1 MKKHPGIMPQAVQ
14 QLSIETLAI
23 RVGQHQDFSDI
34 HSEGLALT
42 ASYIFDDA
50 EDAAEKFA
58 GRRPGNVYVRF
69 GNPTTTAFEQ
79 RIAAME
85 RAEAAV
91 AVASGM
97 AAIGAV
103 GLSLLKSGDHVL
115 LGNGMFGTTPRF
127 FQAYLGKFGVS
138 STVVD
143 VTDPQHWRDAFRP
156 ETAMVLLETPTNPMM
171 QVADLRD
178 LADQAREHHAYLVVD
193 NTVCTPV
200 YQNPLALGA
209 DLVVHSAAK
218 YIDGQGR
225 CGGGVVV
232 GSEQLIKQIGDVLR
246 TIGPSPSPFNSWIFL
261 KSLETLP
268 IRMRE
273 HSRNGQRLAEW
284 LAADPRVD
292 SVHYT
297 GLPGHP
303 QRALIDS
310 QQSGHGGLLSFTVV
324 GDRDSA
330 WSVVDK
336 LALISTTTNIGDT
349 KSMIT
354 HPASTTHGRLSE
366 EARAA
371 AGITP
376 ALLRLSV
383 GLEDPGDV
391 IEDLDQALDAIS

>member
-1 MKKHPGIMPQAVQ
+1 MPAKNKWSVE
-14 QLSIETLAI
+14 SLAI
-23 RVGQHQDFSDI
+23 HAGQHQDFSDI
-34 HSEGLALT
+34 HCEGLALT

-58 GRRPGNVYVRF
+58 GRRQGNIYVRF
-69 GNPTTTAFEQ
+69 GNQTTSAFEQ

-85 RAEAAV
+85 GAESAV

-97 AAIGAV
+97 AAFGAV

-115 LGNGMFGTTPRF
+115 LGNGMFGTTPRL
-127 FQAYLGKFGVS
+127 FQGYFGKFGVS

-143 VTDPQHWRDAFRP
+143 MTDPRKWRAAFRP
-156 ETAMVLLETPTNPMM
+156 ETVMVVLETPTNPMM
-171 QVADLRD
+171 QVADVRS
-178 LADQAREHHAYLVVD
+178 LASQAREHHAYLVVD
-193 NTVCTPV
+193 NTICTPV
-200 YQNPLALGA
+200 YQRPLSLGA
-209 DLVVHSAAK
+209 DLVIHSAAK

-232 GSEQLIKQIGDVLR
+232 GSEQLIKQVGDVLR
-246 TIGPSPSPFNSWIFL
+246 TMGPSPSPFNSWIFL

-273 HSRNGQRLAEW
+273 HSRNGQRVAEW
-284 LAADPRVD
+284 LAADPRVG

-297 GLPGHP
+297 GLATHP

-324 GDRDSA
+324 GDRESA
-330 WSVVDK
+330 WSVIDK
-336 LALISTTTNIGDT
+336 LAFISVTTNIGDT

-366 EARAA
+366 ADLDA
-371 AGITP
+371 AGITQS
-376 ALLRLSV
+376 LLRLSV
-383 GLEDPGDV
+383 GLENPQDIID
-391 IEDLDQALDAIS
+391 DLDRALDSVS

>member
-1 MKKHPGIMPQAVQ
+1 MPTENKWSVE
-14 QLSIETLAI
+14 SLAI
-23 RVGQHQDFSDI
+23 RAGQHQDFSDV
-34 HSEGLALT
+34 HCEGLALT

-69 GNPTTTAFEQ
+69 GNPTTSAFEQ

-85 RAEAAV
+85 GAESAV

-97 AAIGAV
+97 AAFGAV

-138 STVVD
+138 STIVD
-143 VTDPQHWRDAFRP
+143 VTDPRKWRAAFRP
-156 ETAMVLLETPTNPMM
+156 ETVMVVLETPTNPMM
-171 QVADLRD
+171 QVANLRD
-178 LADQAREHHAYLVVD
+178 LAWQARDHHAYLVVD
-193 NTVCTPV
+193 NTLCTPV
-200 YQNPLALGA
+200 YQSPLALGA
-209 DLVVHSAAK
+209 DLVIHSAAK

-225 CGGGVVV
+225 CGGGVVA
-232 GSEQLIKQIGDVLR
+232 GSDRLIRQISDVLR

-273 HSRNGQRLAEW
+273 HSRNGQQVAEW
-284 LAADPRVD
+284 LAADPRVG

-297 GLPGHP
+297 GLAAHP
-303 QRALIDS
+303 QRALIES
-310 QQSGHGGLLSFTVV
+310 QQSGHGGLLSFTVN
-324 GDRDSA
+324 GDREGA
-330 WSVVDK
+330 WSVIDK
-336 LALISTTTNIGDT
+336 LALISVTTNIGDT

-366 EARAA
+366 ADRAA
-371 AGITP
+371 AGITQS
-376 ALLRLSV
+376 LLRLSV
-383 GLEDPGDV
+383 GLENPRDIID
-391 IEDLDQALDAIS
+391 DLDQALEPM